1 MHIVATPSLA
11 PKSIQNY
18 GSYQQLIAFYWSTRV
33 IYFSPPWHKNYEDLL
48 FDEYNVMQFS
58 NDLFLSKKEL
68 EQQSEIEAF

>member
-1 MHIVATPSLA
+1 MAVTNSLLLFTG
-11 PKSIQNY
+11 QQ
-18 GSYQQLIAFYWSTRV
+18 GSFISVTHGTKTMK
-33 IYFSPPWHKNYEDLL
+33 IYCL